1 MFRKTATGNTFEA
14 FYPDGRW
21 LAFGDAQGGSYE
33 VYVRAFPDNGMQVKI
48 SNTGGVW
55 PVWSRNGPDLFY
67 RTEDQHIMV
76 VNYSVKGESFVPG
89 SSNARHRQVN
99 AACRHMHEQGIIKR
113 IKPAL
118 EDPEVSASHSPNLAS
133 PPFSPDN
140 LLEVKCNMEI
150 VKQKVSEK
158 TVLNEPE
165 RLKIVQAHCF
175 SRSLHMI

>member
-1 MFRKTATGNTFEA
+1 MPHSELVSRIIMLLRDNPALLDREITQ
-14 FYPDGRW
+14 
-21 LAFGDAQGGSYE
+21 LLFG
-33 VYVRAFPDNGMQVKI
+33 
-48 SNTGGVW
+48 
-55 PVWSRNGPDLFY
+55 
-67 RTEDQHIMV
+67 
-76 VNYSVKGESFVPG
+76 
-89 SSNARHRQVN
+89 SNARHRQVD
-99 AACRHMHEQGIIKR
+99 AACRLMQERGIIKR

-140 LLEVKCNMEI
+140 LLAVKCNMEI